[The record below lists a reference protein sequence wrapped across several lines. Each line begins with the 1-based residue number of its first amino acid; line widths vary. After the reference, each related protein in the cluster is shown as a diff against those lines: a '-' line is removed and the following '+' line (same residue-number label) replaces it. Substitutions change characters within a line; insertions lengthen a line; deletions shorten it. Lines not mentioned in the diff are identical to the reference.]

1 MLNKHATPYNLTC
14 MLSLFHRVQLCPAC
28 RVAHQAPLT
37 SAWDFPGKNAGVG
50 CHVLLQGIFPIQ
62 PLNLVSALQ
71 GDSSLLSHQG
81 QTIEFVFSNLLYL
94 IVNYPWRSFH
104 MSVCVCVCVYICL
117 FLLNCISLCRYTAM
131 S

>member
-1 MLNKHATPYNLTC
+1 MLNKRATPYNLTC
-14 MLSLFHRVQLCPAC
+14 MLSLFCRVQLCPTC

-62 PLNLVSALQ
+62 PLNFVSALQ
-71 GDSSLLSHQG
+71 GDSLLLSHQG

-104 MSVCVCVCVYICL
+104 MSVYIYIYIYICL
-117 FLLNCISLCRYTAM
+117 FLLNCISSCRYTAM